1 MTDIIRL
8 KQQEAV
14 LRLLFQ
20 NAHKDVEK
28 PLHAQKNVVA
38 KRDCLTISSEAM
50 EIQKTAQIYGQSENI
65 KFDQNVDIASYFEA
79 AREAN
84 QKTLENA
91 GDEITRS
98 GQKCPYVSSGEVCYQ
113 ILTDKYSKLI
123 EEAKKHDDPELY
135 IERKY
140 YDPTCPWFTS
150 DLTREE
156 RSIGYRNEMSMLKRG
171 KVVGANMLDSVFR
184 INNLTLEYDEI
195 NASQISYYRQLC
207 DAQLNFI
214 FSKNKIEVGEV
225 SQHIF
230 RVDPYSYYIS
240 VDCEDA
246 TIKGKMESV
255 LNQGENGKHL
265 WQQIKWFSEQDGA
278 HGTQISNKLSI
289 HKTWAY
295 REVYRYTGY
304 QLHELKEENGTYYTE
319 DGTDIKTVI
328 REEVWKYGKIQFFR
342 MRQKRIMHRLS
353 VAGFRKWQ
361 SGAGKMCRIW
371 CYLSDTHLL
380 VYMIWGR
387 IFLLIMEV
395 SGINNIW
402 IIINIPCWQHIE
414 ETLI

>member
-1 MTDIIRL
+1 MTDMFKV

-20 NAHKDVEK
+20 NEHRISKKMQCPEK
-28 PLHAQKNVVA
+28 KVTMKQ
-38 KRDCLTISSEAM
+38 DCLTISTEAM
-50 EIQKTAQIYGQSENI
+50 EIQKKAQVYSQSENI
-65 KFDQNVDIASYFEA
+65 KFDQTVDIQSYFEA
-79 AREAN
+79 AIEAN

-91 GDEITRS
+91 GEEITRS
-98 GQKCPYVSSGEVCYQ
+98 RQKCPYVSSGEVCYQ

-184 INNLTLEYDEI
+184 INNLTLDYDGI

-207 DAQLNFI
+207 DAQLNSI
-214 FSKNKIEVGEV
+214 FSKNKIEVGEA
-225 SQHIF
+225 SQYIF

-246 TIKGKMESV
+246 AIKGKMESV
-255 LNQGENGKHL
+255 LNQGENGMHL
-265 WQQIKWFSEQDGA
+265 WQQINWFSEQDGA
-278 HGTQISNKLSI
+278 HSTQISNKLSI
-289 HKTWAY
+289 DKTWAY

-328 REEVWKYGKIQFFR
+328 REEVWKDPIFPYEAKEDYAQAVCGCIQEVAEWGWQNVPDMVLSIGYSSAGLHDLGQDISFDYGSEWYKQYLDNY
-342 MRQKRIMHRLS
+342 QYS
-353 VAGFRKWQ
+353 VLAT
-361 SGAGKMCRIW
+361 
-371 CYLSDTHLL
+371 Y
-380 VYMIWGR
+380 
-387 IFLLIMEV
+387 
-395 SGINNIW
+395 
-402 IIINIPCWQHIE
+402 
-414 ETLI
+414 

>member
-8 KQQEAV
+8 KQREAV

-65 KFDQNVDIASYFEA
+65 KFYQNVDIASYFEA

-84 QKTLENA
+84 QKTLEYA

-123 EEAKKHDDPELY
+123 EEAKKHDDPEFY

-184 INNLTLEYDEI
+184 INNLTLDYDEI

-214 FSKNKIEVGEV
+214 FSKNKIEVGEA
-225 SQHIF
+225 SQYIF

-246 TIKGKMESV
+246 AIKGKMESV

-328 REEVWKYGKIQFFR
+328 REEVWKDPIFPYEAKEDYAQAVCGWIQEVAEWGWQNVPDMVLSIGYSSAGLHDLGQDISFDYGSEWYKQYLDNY
-342 MRQKRIMHRLS
+342 QYS
-353 VAGFRKWQ
+353 VLAT
-361 SGAGKMCRIW
+361 
-371 CYLSDTHLL
+371 Y
-380 VYMIWGR
+380 
-387 IFLLIMEV
+387 
-395 SGINNIW
+395 
-402 IIINIPCWQHIE
+402 
-414 ETLI
+414 

>member
-1 MTDIIRL
+1 MTDMFKV

-20 NAHKDVEK
+20 NEHRISKKMQCPEK
-28 PLHAQKNVVA
+28 KVTMKQ
-38 KRDCLTISSEAM
+38 DCLTISTEAM
-50 EIQKTAQIYGQSENI
+50 EIQKKAQVYSQSENI
-65 KFDQNVDIASYFEA
+65 KFDQTVDIQSYFEA
-79 AREAN
+79 AIEAN

-91 GDEITRS
+91 GEEITRS
-98 GQKCPYVSSGEVCYQ
+98 GEKCPYVSSNEVCHQ
-113 ILTDKYSKLI
+113 ILTDKYSKLV
-123 EEAKKHDDPELY
+123 EEAKQHDNPELY

-140 YDPTCPWFTS
+140 YDPTCPWFAS

-156 RSIGYRNEMSMLKRG
+156 RSIGYRNEISMLKRG
-171 KVVGANMLDSVFR
+171 KVVGTNMLDSVFR
-184 INNLTLEYDEI
+184 INNLTLDYDEI

-214 FSKNKIEVGEV
+214 FSKNKIEVGEA
-225 SQHIF
+225 SQYIF

-246 TIKGKMESV
+246 AIKGKMESV
-255 LNQGENGKHL
+255 LNQGENGMHL

-328 REEVWKYGKIQFFR
+328 REEVWK
-342 MRQKRIMHRLS
+342 
-353 VAGFRKWQ
+353 
-361 SGAGKMCRIW
+361 
-371 CYLSDTHLL
+371 DP
-380 VYMIWGR
+380 
-387 IFLLIMEV
+387 IFLYEAKEDYAQAVCGCIQEV
-395 SGINNIW
+395 AEWG
-402 IIINIPCWQHIE
+402 WQNVPDMVLSIGYSSAGLHDLGQDISFDYGSE
-414 ETLI
+414 WYKQYLDNYQYSVLATY

>member
-1 MTDIIRL
+1 MVMTDMFKV

-20 NAHKDVEK
+20 NEHRISKKMQCPEK
-28 PLHAQKNVVA
+28 KVTMKQ
-38 KRDCLTISSEAM
+38 DCLTISTEAM
-50 EIQKTAQIYGQSENI
+50 EIQKKAQVYSQSENI
-65 KFDQNVDIASYFEA
+65 KFDQTVDIQSYFEA
-79 AREAN
+79 AIEAN

-91 GDEITRS
+91 GEEITRS
-98 GQKCPYVSSGEVCYQ
+98 GEKCPYVSSNEVCHQ

-214 FSKNKIEVGEV
+214 FSKNKIEVGEA
-225 SQHIF
+225 SQYIF

-246 TIKGKMESV
+246 AIKGKMESV

-265 WQQIKWFSEQDGA
+265 WQQINWFSEQDGA
-278 HGTQISNKLSI
+278 HSTQISNKLSI
-289 HKTWAY
+289 DKTWAY

-328 REEVWKYGKIQFFR
+328 REEVWKDPIFPYEAKEDYAQAVCGCIQEVAEWGWQNVPDMVLSIGYSSAGLHDLGQDISFDYGSEWYKQYLDNY
-342 MRQKRIMHRLS
+342 QYS
-353 VAGFRKWQ
+353 VLAT
-361 SGAGKMCRIW
+361 
-371 CYLSDTHLL
+371 Y
-380 VYMIWGR
+380 
-387 IFLLIMEV
+387 
-395 SGINNIW
+395 
-402 IIINIPCWQHIE
+402 
-414 ETLI
+414 

>member
-1 MTDIIRL
+1 MTDMFKV

-20 NAHKDVEK
+20 NEHRISKKMQCPEK
-28 PLHAQKNVVA
+28 KVTMKQ
-38 KRDCLTISSEAM
+38 DCLTISTEAM
-50 EIQKTAQIYGQSENI
+50 EIQKKAQVYSQSENI
-65 KFDQNVDIASYFEA
+65 KFDQTVDIQSYFEA
-79 AREAN
+79 AIEAN

-91 GDEITRS
+91 GEEITRS
-98 GQKCPYVSSGEVCYQ
+98 GEKCPYVSSNEVCHQ

-214 FSKNKIEVGEV
+214 FSKNKIEVGEA
-225 SQHIF
+225 SQYIF

-246 TIKGKMESV
+246 AIKGKMESV

-265 WQQIKWFSEQDGA
+265 WQQINWFSEQDGA
-278 HGTQISNKLSI
+278 HSTQISNKLSI
-289 HKTWAY
+289 DKTWAY

-328 REEVWKYGKIQFFR
+328 REEVWKDPIFPYEAKEDYAQAVCGCIQEVAEWGWQNVPDMVLSIGYSSAGLHDLGQDISFDYGSEWYKQYLDNY
-342 MRQKRIMHRLS
+342 QYS
-353 VAGFRKWQ
+353 VLAT
-361 SGAGKMCRIW
+361 
-371 CYLSDTHLL
+371 Y
-380 VYMIWGR
+380 
-387 IFLLIMEV
+387 
-395 SGINNIW
+395 
-402 IIINIPCWQHIE
+402 
-414 ETLI
+414 

>member
-8 KQQEAV
+8 KQREAV

-20 NAHKDVEK
+20 NAHKHVEK

-123 EEAKKHDDPELY
+123 EEAKKHDDPEFY

-184 INNLTLEYDEI
+184 INNLTLDYDEI

-214 FSKNKIEVGEV
+214 FSKNKIEVGEA
-225 SQHIF
+225 SQYIF

-240 VDCEDA
+240 VDCE
-246 TIKGKMESV
+246 
-255 LNQGENGKHL
+255 
-265 WQQIKWFSEQDGA
+265 DGA

-328 REEVWKYGKIQFFR
+328 REEVWKDPIFPYEAKEDYAQAVCGWIQEVAEWGWQNVPDMVLSIGYSSAGLHDLGQDISFDYGSEWYKQYLDNY
-342 MRQKRIMHRLS
+342 QYS
-353 VAGFRKWQ
+353 VLAT
-361 SGAGKMCRIW
+361 
-371 CYLSDTHLL
+371 Y
-380 VYMIWGR
+380 
-387 IFLLIMEV
+387 
-395 SGINNIW
+395 
-402 IIINIPCWQHIE
+402 
-414 ETLI
+414 

>member
-20 NAHKDVEK
+20 NEHKDVEK
-28 PLHAQKNVVA
+28 RLRAQKNVA
-38 KRDCLTISSEAM
+38 TKRDCLTISSEAM

-65 KFDQNVDIASYFEA
+65 KFDQTVDIASYFEA

-98 GQKCPYVSSGEVCYQ
+98 RQKCPYVSSGEVCYQ

-184 INNLTLEYDEI
+184 INNLTLEYNEI

-214 FSKNKIEVGEV
+214 FSKNKIEVGEA
-225 SQHIF
+225 SQYIF

-246 TIKGKMESV
+246 AIKGKMESV

-265 WQQIKWFSEQDGA
+265 WQQINWFSEQDGA
-278 HGTQISNKLSI
+278 HSAQISNKLSI
-289 HKTWAY
+289 DKTWAY

-328 REEVWKYGKIQFFR
+328 REEVWKDPIFPYEAKEDYAQAVCGCIQEVAEWGWQNVPDMVLSIGYSSAGLHDLGQDISFDYGSEWYKQYLDNY
-342 MRQKRIMHRLS
+342 QYS
-353 VAGFRKWQ
+353 VLAT
-361 SGAGKMCRIW
+361 
-371 CYLSDTHLL
+371 Y
-380 VYMIWGR
+380 
-387 IFLLIMEV
+387 
-395 SGINNIW
+395 
-402 IIINIPCWQHIE
+402 
-414 ETLI
+414 

>member
-1 MTDIIRL
+1 MTDMFKV

-20 NAHKDVEK
+20 NEHRISKKMQCPEK
-28 PLHAQKNVVA
+28 KVTMKQ
-38 KRDCLTISSEAM
+38 DCLTISTEAM
-50 EIQKTAQIYGQSENI
+50 EIQKKAQVYSQSENI
-65 KFDQNVDIASYFEA
+65 KFDQTVDIQSYFEA
-79 AREAN
+79 AIEAN

-91 GDEITRS
+91 GKEITRS
-98 GQKCPYVSSGEVCYQ
+98 GEKCPYVSSNEVCHQ
-113 ILTDKYSKLI
+113 ILTDKYSKLV
-123 EEAKKHDDPELY
+123 EEAKQHDNPELY

-140 YDPTCPWFTS
+140 YDPTCPWFAS

-156 RSIGYRNEMSMLKRG
+156 RSIGYRNEISMLKRG
-171 KVVGANMLDSVFR
+171 KVVGTNMVDSVFR

-214 FSKNKIEVGEV
+214 FSKNKIEVGEA
-225 SQHIF
+225 SQYIF

-246 TIKGKMESV
+246 AIKGKMESV

-265 WQQIKWFSEQDGA
+265 WQQINWFSEQDGA
-278 HGTQISNKLSI
+278 HSTQISNKLSI
-289 HKTWAY
+289 DKTWAY

-328 REEVWKYGKIQFFR
+328 REEVWKDPIFPYEAKEDYAQAVCGCIQEVAEWGWQNVPDMVLSIGYSSAGLHDLGQDISFDYGSEWYKQYLDNY
-342 MRQKRIMHRLS
+342 QYS
-353 VAGFRKWQ
+353 VLAT
-361 SGAGKMCRIW
+361 
-371 CYLSDTHLL
+371 Y
-380 VYMIWGR
+380 
-387 IFLLIMEV
+387 
-395 SGINNIW
+395 
-402 IIINIPCWQHIE
+402 
-414 ETLI
+414 